1 MYEGRVRLRSE
12 LVKSVV
18 PPLVFVFVA
27 TLACVFLVGLYLP
40 MINMIQGLW

>member
-1 MYEGRVRLRSE
+1 MRSE

-40 MINMIQGLW
+40 LISMIQGLV